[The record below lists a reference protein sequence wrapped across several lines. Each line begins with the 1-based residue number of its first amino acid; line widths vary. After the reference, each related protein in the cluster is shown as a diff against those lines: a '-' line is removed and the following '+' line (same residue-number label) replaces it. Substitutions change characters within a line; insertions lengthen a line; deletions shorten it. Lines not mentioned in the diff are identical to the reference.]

1 MTSPR
6 IDWATGVDR
15 GYFVVQSRPDMSDE
29 TLPRI
34 SIAVPSGDMVHA
46 AFAMAF
52 AQLCHASHA
61 LALQIVSVKSSI
73 VAIARNNAVAE
84 ARHFGAQYLLFLD
97 SDMIF
102 PPTALLRLLI
112 RRVDIVGATY
122 VKRVPPYDV
131 LGTALAEQ
139 PAEASGLIEMSRI
152 PTGCLLIRMSVF
164 EALTPPFFRFDTDS
178 ASGAILGED
187 YVFCDAAR
195 RAGFRIWCDSTL
207 TQEMGHI
214 GQQIFRLPSPP
225 TSAQPE
231 DD

>member
-1 MTSPR
+1 M
-6 IDWATGVDR
+6 DKA
-15 GYFVVQSRPDMSDE
+15 
-29 TLPRI
+29 LPRV

-46 AFAMAF
+46 GFAMAF

-84 ARHFGAQYLLFLD
+84 ARHFGAEYLLFLD

-102 PPTALLRLLI
+102 PPTALLRLLV

-122 VKRVPPYDV
+122 VKRVPPFDV

-139 PAEASGLIEMSRI
+139 PAEADGLIEMSRI
-152 PTGCLLIRMSVF
+152 PTGCLLIRMGVF
-164 EALTPPFFRFDTDS
+164 EALAPPFFRFDTDPLT
-178 ASGAILGED
+178 GAILGED

-195 RAGFRIWCDSTL
+195 RAGFRIWCDPTL
-207 TQEMGHI
+207 TQDMGHI
-214 GQQIFRLPSPP
+214 GQQTFRVPAPP
-225 TSAQPE
+225 TPGDPE
-231 DD
+231 GG

>member
-1 MTSPR
+1 MM
-6 IDWATGVDR
+6 DR
-15 GYFVVQSRPDMSDE
+15 A
-29 TLPRI
+29 LPRV

-73 VAIARNNAVAE
+73 VAIARNNAVTE
-84 ARHFGAQYLLFLD
+84 ARHFGAHYLLFLD
-97 SDMIF
+97 SDMTF
-102 PPTALLRLLI
+102 PPSALLRLLVH
-112 RRVDIVGATY
+112 RVDIVGATY

-131 LGTALAEQ
+131 LGTVLAEQ
-139 PAEASGLIEMSRI
+139 PAAANGLVEMSRI

-164 EALTPPFFRFDTDS
+164 EALAPPFFRFDTDP

-187 YVFCDAAR
+187 YVFCDGAR
-195 RAGFRIWCDSTL
+195 RAGFRIWCDPTL

-214 GQQIFRLPSPP
+214 GQQTFRVPAPP
-225 TSAQPE
+225 ASVDPE
-231 DD
+231 ER